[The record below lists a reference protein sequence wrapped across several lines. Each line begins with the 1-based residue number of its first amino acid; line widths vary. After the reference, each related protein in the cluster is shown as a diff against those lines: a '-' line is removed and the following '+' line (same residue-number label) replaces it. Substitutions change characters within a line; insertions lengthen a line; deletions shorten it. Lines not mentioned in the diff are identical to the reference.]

1 MNVSEQEAPLKTRLS
16 ILLVLCTTFTLS
28 AMAQQPPRMSVETS
42 QGLFSVMAAINACG
56 YDADLSQSVP
66 LREQIRGE
74 VLKAAQS
81 QEAQTALRNMCA
93 FYQDHQ
99 QDNVS
104 RTLSNYVSLG
114 LNLQDSPQIELRT
127 KEANLPPDAI
137 FVLGFLP
144 LLQRFNQAAG
154 LNAIWQRHHPE
165 YDQFVQ
171 RLHKPVNDTLLS
183 TDLYLKRNLSGY
195 IKHEFVVYVEPLAAP
210 SEVNSRNYA
219 DDYYMVISP
228 AAAPVAGSAALPNP
242 APAAGSAALPNAPV
256 RLDQIR
262 HTYLHYILDAK
273 VLSRGTTLQRI
284 SPLMDSV
291 KASPLEESYRFDMGL
306 LLTESLIK
314 AIEARLLGGIK
325 GPAKPKEQLAWES
338 TRQGFILT
346 EYFYNKLIAFET
358 DEVGFDQSYA
368 DWLHDIDVDKQL
380 KFAATVPFLNSSTPE
395 LVRKDQRR
403 ELLVDLAE
411 RALASGNLEGAQN
424 YAQQAIQNKEDQGR
438 ALFVLARVAVAKGEL
453 AGAKSYFER
462 AAAASTDAKIR
473 GWSHVYLGRILDM
486 QEHRQDAVEHYRAAL
501 NAGGPPELKAAA
513 EKGLQQAYQPPARH
527 PNE

>member
-1 MNVSEQEAPLKTRLS
+1 M
-16 ILLVLCTTFTLS
+16 FTLP
-28 AMAQQPPRMSVETS
+28 ALAQQPPRMSVETS

-93 FYQDHQ
+93 FYEDHQ

-114 LNLQDSPQIELRT
+114 LNLQDSPRIELRT
-127 KEANLPPDAI
+127 KEADLPPDAI

-154 LNAIWQRHHPE
+154 LNAIWQRHRPD

-228 AAAPVAGSAALPNP
+228 S
-242 APAAGSAALPNAPV
+242 SNAPV

-262 HTYLHYILDAK
+262 HAYLHYILDAK

-291 KASPLEESYRFDMGL
+291 KASPLDESYRFDMGL

-346 EYFYNKLIAFET
+346 EYFYNKLVAFEG

-380 KFAATVPFLNSSTPE
+380 KFAATVPFLKSSTPE
-395 LVRKDQRR
+395 LVRKSQHR
-403 ELLVDLAE
+403 ELLIDLAE
-411 RALASGNLEGAQN
+411 RALASGNFEGAHN
-424 YAQQAIQNKEDQGR
+424 YAQQAIQSKEDQGR
-438 ALFVLARVAVAKGEL
+438 ALFVLARVAVANGEL
-453 AGAKSYFER
+453 AEAKSYFER
-462 AAAASTDAKIR
+462 AAATSTDAKIR

-501 NAGGPPELKAAA
+501 NAGGSPELKAAA
-513 EKGLQQAYQPPARH
+513 EKGLQQAYQPPVRH